1 VIVPSEMQVGNV
13 GDGAHGNYCRA
24 GKGANTRRAA
34 GLVR

>member
-1 VIVPSEMQVGNV
+1 VPSEMQVGNV
-13 GDGAHGNYCRA
+13 SDGAHGNYWV

>member
-13 GDGAHGNYCRA
+13 SDGAHGSYCCA
-24 GKGANTRRAA
+24 DKGASTRRAA